1 MALNIKPFFF
11 DNELNFDRKLN
22 LVFDFN
28 LFHEILSHTD
38 SINRRAVW
46 SDSVIP
52 LLKRVLSN
60 MSSERFEFESLRERL
75 ILHASFVLLL

>member
-28 LFHEILSHTD
+28 LFHEILSHTH
-38 SINRRAVW
+38 SINRRGVW
-46 SDSVIP
+46 SDGVIP
-52 LLKRVLSN
+52 LLKELYLTCQVRGLSLN
-60 MSSERFEFESLRERL
+60 RCGSD
-75 ILHASFVLLL
+75 